1 LSLNIGNGD
10 SNNHVSIYFY
20 ISKSKTM
27 STAPFVIERILNAS
41 IEVVWKAITEKDQMK
56 QWYFDLA
63 AFRAEVGFEFE
74 FIGGPEDGIQYQHVC
89 QVTEV
94 IPERKLT
101 YSWRYEGYDG
111 ISYVTFELTAEGQS
125 THIKLTH
132 TGLETFPASN
142 PDFAKEN
149 FAQGWT
155 EIIGSSLKAYV
166 EK

>member
-1 LSLNIGNGD
+1 
-10 SNNHVSIYFY
+10 
-20 ISKSKTM
+20 M
-27 STAPFVIERILNAS
+27 PPFIIERILKAP
-41 IEVVWKAITEKDQMK
+41 IDVVWQAISDKNQMK

-63 AFRAEVGFEFE
+63 AFSAVVGFEFE
-74 FIGGPEDGIQYQHVC
+74 FYGGPEDGVQYHHVC

-94 IPERKLT
+94 IPGHKLT
-101 YSWRYEGYDG
+101 YSWRYEGYEG

-132 TGLETFPASN
+132 AGLETFPASN

-149 FAQGWT
+149 FSKGWT
-155 EIIGSSLKAYV
+155 AFIGKTLKAFV